1 MYKSFMWLNEATGGM
16 SGAQMDLDEGIIEWF
31 ETPGCSCG
39 GSDNE
44 QSLAD
49 FLENGSRSLVPP
61 DDVLEEMR
69 EAIIAVPKV

>member
-69 EAIIAVPKV
+69 EAIIAVPKA